1 MARTRDAELTGPV
14 RRAEIISAAITL
26 FAAHGY
32 RGTSLAA
39 VAQAA
44 GISQSGLLH
53 HFRSKE
59 VLLTEV
65 LAELDQQTL
74 ESAEVDHEYEGPALA
89 RAFDIVD
96 AIVARNQRNRELTKL
111 AHVGIFNFD
120 SAPVAAREWARTR
133 TRTFRTNLTRLIEEG
148 ISAGEVRA
156 DIDAAALASVIIA
169 AISGLEE
176 QWLQDESFDMVA
188 AMHALTTVLRRDL
201 ITVGE

>member
-1 MARTRDAELTGPV
+1 MARTRDAEQTGPA

-39 VAQAA
+39 IARAT

-65 LAELDQQTL
+65 LAELDHQTL
-74 ESAEVDHEYEGPALA
+74 ESVEIDHEYEGPALA

-111 AHVGIFNFD
+111 AHISIFNFD
-120 SAPVAAREWARTR
+120 SAPEAAREWAQIRLR
-133 TRTFRTNLTRLIEEG
+133 SFRADLTGLIEQG

-156 DIDAAALASVIIA
+156 DIDAAAMASVIIA
-169 AISGLEE
+169 TISGLEE

-188 AMHALTTVLRRDL
+188 AMRGLTTVLRRDL
-201 ITVGE
+201 ITAGE

>member
-74 ESAEVDHEYEGPALA
+74 ESAEVDHEYESRPWRARSISSMRSSPA
-89 RAFDIVD
+89 
-96 AIVARNQRNRELTKL
+96 
-111 AHVGIFNFD
+111 
-120 SAPVAAREWARTR
+120 
-133 TRTFRTNLTRLIEEG
+133 
-148 ISAGEVRA
+148 ISAIANSPNSRTSASSISTVRP
-156 DIDAAALASVIIA
+156 
-169 AISGLEE
+169 
-176 QWLQDESFDMVA
+176 
-188 AMHALTTVLRRDL
+188 
-201 ITVGE
+201 

>member
-14 RRAEIISAAITL
+14 RRAEIISAAISL

-65 LAELDQQTL
+65 LAELDRQTL
-74 ESAEVDHEYEGPALA
+74 ESAEIDHEYEGPAVA

-111 AHVGIFNFD
+111 AHVSIFNFD
-120 SAPVAAREWARTR
+120 SVPDAAREWARTR
-133 TRTFRTNLTRLIEEG
+133 TRIFRTNLTRLIEQG
-148 ISAGEVRA
+148 VSAGEVRT

-201 ITVGE
+201 LIIGE